1 MQKIIRQPN
10 IMEIFNY
17 IQDCNL
23 YCNNIISKKIDI
35 TCANLARKKV
45 NNEYNNTLAVKSF
58 VNVVILGIKEYCNKY
73 CNNNFRWYDL
83 ANIAERES
91 IAAMLLKENKDLIQS
106 YYTIL
111 S

>member
-1 MQKIIRQPN
+1 MQIIRQPN

-17 IQDCNL
+17 IQDWNL

-35 TCANLARKKV
+35 TCANLARKKIK
-45 NNEYNNTLAVKSF
+45 NEYNNTLATKAF
-58 VNVVILGIKEYCNKY
+58 VNVVIFGIKEYCNKY

-91 IAAMLLKENKDLIQS
+91 IAAMLLKENKGLIQS